1 VGSNPTLSEGYFNL
15 DSVKD
20 FMYRAFWKESRC
32 FAALSYIPFVGWLI
46 PLYLKRDSHRCQ
58 NHAKQG
64 LLLAAFFTPVI
75 LFLSLL
81 NTLLPEDWREIRLAL
96 VVLIYGVYLLYFIF
110 CIVGVVWSFNR
121 KELMLPLVQRYVVRL
136 RL

>member
-20 FMYRAFWKESRC
+20 FMYRAFRKESTC

-58 NHAKQG
+58 THAKQG